1 MSMGKRFF
9 VITNAADGHSVCDV
23 DWRDRM
29 SPSGDGIVACL
40 DCDLL
45 QRIPALPT
53 GATARCRRCG
63 HTMAFSRPDSL
74 DRTLALTLAAAIVLI
89 IANVSPLMGLSVS
102 GRQASTTILGGAMEM
117 WLRGQQITAMLVV
130 FCTVVAP
137 AIHIGIMSTILLA
150 VRRTPAPWWVGTLL
164 RWSEWYQPWGMV
176 EVMMLGIL
184 VALIKIAEL
193 ATVIPGI
200 GIFAAGALV
209 ALIAAMT
216 VSFDPREVWQRVEWA
231 NGEMPPRLSGSQS
244 AIPAESASKSAG
256 MLTGIKLGLV
266 SCESCG
272 LLSRPADM
280 NEPGQ
285 CPRCGEELALRK
297 HNTIQRTWAFIIA
310 ALICYIPANLLP
322 VMVTTTLV
330 YAEDDTIISGVV
342 LLYKTGSWHLA
353 LIVLI
358 ASVVIPL
365 AKIMALAYLLITVQH
380 RSIKERN
387 ERLRLYRLV
396 EFVGRWSMLD
406 VFVVTFTVALIQIE
420 PLMSIK
426 PGAGVLF
433 FAAVV
438 VLTMIGAENF
448 DPRLIWDSSN
458 QQGDQYD

>member
-1 MSMGKRFF
+1 MSSSSE
-9 VITNAADGHSVCDV
+9 N
-23 DWRDRM
+23 
-29 SPSGDGIVACL
+29 IVACL
-40 DCDLL
+40 ECDLL
-45 QRIPALPT
+45 QRIPALEP
-53 GATARCRRCG
+53 GAIARCRRCG
-63 HTMAFSRPDSL
+63 HTIAFSKPDSL
-74 DRTLALTLAAAIVLI
+74 DRTLALTCAAAIALI

-102 GRQASTTILGGAMEM
+102 GRQTSTTILGGAIEM
-117 WLRGQQITAMLVV
+117 WLRGEPITAMIVV
-130 FCTVVAP
+130 FCALVAP
-137 AIHIGIMSTILLA
+137 AIHIGIMSTIPLA
-150 VRRTPAPWWVGTLL
+150 VRRTPAPYWVGTLL
-164 RWSEWYQPWGMV
+164 RWSEWHQPWAMV

-200 GIFAAGALV
+200 GMFAAGALV

-216 VSFDPREVWQRVEWA
+216 VSFDPREVWQRVEWVG
-231 NGEMPPRLSGSQS
+231 GEMPPGLSGSRS
-244 AIPAESASKSAG
+244 AGPTESASIHTG
-256 MLTGIKLGLV
+256 MLTGITLGLV

-272 LLSRPADM
+272 LLSRPVDI

-285 CPRCGEELALRK
+285 CPRCGAELALRK
-297 HNTIQRTWAFIIA
+297 HNAIQRTWAFIIA
-310 ALICYIPANLLP
+310 ALICFIPANLLP
-322 VMVTTTLV
+322 VMVSTTLV
-330 YAEDDTIISGVV
+330 GSEDDTIISGVV

-358 ASVVIPL
+358 ASIVIPL
-365 AKIMALAYLLITVQH
+365 AKIMALAYLLVTVQR
-380 RSIKERN
+380 RSIKEQH
-387 ERLRLYRLV
+387 ERLKLYRLV

-406 VFVVTFTVALIQIE
+406 VFVITFTVALIQLQ

-458 QQGDQYD
+458 EQGGQHD

>member
-1 MSMGKRFF
+1 
-9 VITNAADGHSVCDV
+9 V
-23 DWRDRM
+23 
-29 SPSGDGIVACL
+29 SPFSENIIACP

-45 QRIPALPT
+45 QRISTLPP
-53 GATARCRRCG
+53 GATARCRRCS
-63 HTMAFSRPDSL
+63 HPIAFSRTDSL
-74 DRTLALTLAAAIVLI
+74 NRTLALTFAAAIALI
-89 IANVSPLMGLSVS
+89 VANVTPLMGLSVS
-102 GRQASTTILGGAMEM
+102 GRHAHTTILGGAIEM
-117 WLRGQQITAMLVV
+117 WIRGEPITAMLVV
-130 FCTVVAP
+130 FCTVIAP
-137 AIHIGIMSTILLA
+137 AIHIGIMFTILLA
-150 VRRTPAPWWVGTLL
+150 VRWTPVPWWVGTLL
-164 RWSEWYQPWGMV
+164 RWSEWHRTWAMV

-200 GIFAAGALV
+200 GMFATGALV

-216 VSFDPREVWQRVEWA
+216 VSFDPREVWQRVEWT
-231 NGEMPPRLSGSQS
+231 NGEMPQELSVSQS
-244 AIPAESASKSAG
+244 AAPTEGTPKRAG

-272 LLSRPADM
+272 LLSRPANV
-280 NEPGQ
+280 NEIGQ
-285 CPRCGEELALRK
+285 CPRCGEELAFRK
-297 HNTIQRTWAFIIA
+297 HNTIQRTWALITA

-322 VMVTTTLV
+322 VMVSTTLV
-330 YAEDDTIISGVV
+330 GTEDDTIISGVV

-353 LIVLI
+353 MIVLI

-365 AKIMALAYLLITVQH
+365 AKIMALAYLLITVRR
-380 RSIKERN
+380 RSIKEQN

-406 VFVVTFTVALIQIE
+406 VFVVTFTVALIQLQ

-438 VLTMIGAENF
+438 VLTMIAAETF

-458 QQGDQYD
+458 RQGD

>member
-1 MSMGKRFF
+1 MTPFSEN
-9 VITNAADGHSVCDV
+9 I
-23 DWRDRM
+23 
-29 SPSGDGIVACL
+29 IACP

-45 QRIPALPT
+45 QRISALPS
-53 GATARCRRCG
+53 GSTARCRRCG
-63 HTMAFSRPDSL
+63 HPIAFNKPDSL
-74 DRTLALTLAAAIVLI
+74 DRTLALTFAAAIALI
-89 IANVSPLMGLSVS
+89 IANVTPLMGLSVS
-102 GRQASTTILGGAMEM
+102 GRQASTTILGGAIEM
-117 WLRGQQITAMLVV
+117 WIRGEPITAMLVV

-137 AIHIGIMSTILLA
+137 AIHIGIMFTILLA
-150 VRRTPAPWWVGTLL
+150 VQRTPVPWWVGTLL
-164 RWSEWYQPWGMV
+164 RWSEWHQTWAMI

-200 GIFAAGALV
+200 GMFAAGALV
-209 ALIAAMT
+209 ALIAGMT
-216 VSFDPREVWQRVEWA
+216 VNFDPREVWQRVEWA
-231 NGEMPPRLSGSQS
+231 NGEMPTGLSRSPS
-244 AIPAESASKSAG
+244 VVPAESASIHTG
-256 MLTGIKLGLV
+256 MLTGMKLGLV

-272 LLSRPADM
+272 LLSRPADID
-280 NEPGQ
+280 EPGQ

-297 HNTIQRTWAFIIA
+297 RNAIQRTWAFIIA

-322 VMVTTTLV
+322 VMVSTTLV
-330 YAEDDTIISGVV
+330 GTEDDTIISGVV

-353 LIVLI
+353 LLVLI

-365 AKIMALAYLLITVQH
+365 AKIMSLAYLLITVQR
-380 RSIKERN
+380 RSVKERN

-406 VFVVTFTVALIQIE
+406 VFVVTFTVALIQLQ

-438 VLTMIGAENF
+438 VLTMIAAENF

-458 QQGDQYD
+458 EQGGQYD